1 MTTLDE
7 IRARLEATKRQL
19 KVWEEI
25 NSGDNDPIPAM
36 MAVLR
41 KQGKHL
47 AFLLGEVERLQVE
60 VKAAAWSSKHNYDGW
75 QQEIARGER
84 AERERDALLKA
95 DEHRVRDISRLTI
108 ERDEAREALAA
119 QRESVHPWQAFLEAR
134 ADAIDWLHA
143 DGKTDAEI
151 AKTLSMDGPVQVY
164 LIRTRHRPSAI
175 RQQDKGEPG

>member
-1 MTTLDE
+1 MTQT
-7 IRARLEATKRQL
+7 IGTTNKGG
-19 KVWEEI
+19 I
-25 NSGDNDPIPAM
+25 
-36 MAVLR
+36 
-41 KQGKHL
+41 
-47 AFLLGEVERLQVE
+47 
-60 VKAAAWSSKHNYDGW
+60 Y
-75 QQEIARGER
+75 EIAR
-84 AERERDALLKA
+84 
-95 DEHRVRDISRLTI
+95 
-108 ERDEAREALAA
+108 EATREAMRVCGISDGTRLYYIILGAITRANATSLAA